1 MKSWD
6 HSCFID
12 SIFTLSFHAEI
23 CCKLS
28 FTPAFQTHRKCLLK
42 RKNRAQGQKPV
53 SIIMRRCS
61 VLPNPFCLQE
71 SVFSSKLKFWRASA
85 CACAHI
91 NADDKGSAPN
101 PVISPHLQLKH
112 TGFTGRVCC
121 SSYLPG
127 KWPRF
132 RTHWPRNGRN
142 KISQWVS
149 GSESDRSQCSSGM
162 GDALCLQVQ
171 P

>member
-12 SIFTLSFHAEI
+12 SIFTCSIHTQI
-23 CCKLS
+23 HYKLS
-28 FTPAFQTHRKCLLK
+28 FTSSFQTHRKCLLK

-53 SIIMRRCS
+53 SIIMRRYS
-61 VLPNPFCLQE
+61 VLPNPFCLQGN
-71 SVFSSKLKFWRASA
+71 VFTSKVKFWRASA
-85 CACAHI
+85 RACAQI

-101 PVISPHLQLKH
+101 PFLSPHLQLEH

-121 SSYLPG
+121 SSSLPG

-132 RTHWPRNGRN
+132 RTH
-142 KISQWVS
+142 
-149 GSESDRSQCSSGM
+149 
-162 GDALCLQVQ
+162 
-171 P
+171 